1 MKSIKVRLGEVR
13 LLSLE
18 DRLDRSIADV
28 VFFYKV
34 INDHTRLTLGS
45 RVRFS
50 RDVDRGYELRSMDTS
65 NVLTCYS
72 STNLFKYS
80 FLNRVVGEWNN
91 CFPYDVADFK
101 SKVFRFLAHFLISVY
116 II

>member
-1 MKSIKVRLGEVR
+1 M
-13 LLSLE
+13 
-18 DRLDRSIADV
+18 DRFIADV

-34 INDHTRLTLGS
+34 INDHIRLTLGS

-50 RDVDRGYELRSMDTS
+50 RDVDREYELRSMDTS

-80 FLNRVVGEWNN
+80 FLNRVIWEWN
-91 CFPYDVADFK
+91 CFPHDIRMAT
-101 SKVFRFLAHFLISVY
+101 STSILNSPHTSVLGNGLVEGHTY
-116 II
+116 VSHVK